1 MKTVSVLEAK
11 NQLSKLIRTVRAGEQ
26 VVIANRGEPVARL
39 TAVDAV
45 SAGAARGTATA
56 ILELAQAHRPS
67 PRKRSTR
74 EIDRAIAD
82 ERAAWD

>member
-45 SAGAARGTATA
+45 SASAARGTATA

-67 PRKRSTR
+67 PHKRSTR